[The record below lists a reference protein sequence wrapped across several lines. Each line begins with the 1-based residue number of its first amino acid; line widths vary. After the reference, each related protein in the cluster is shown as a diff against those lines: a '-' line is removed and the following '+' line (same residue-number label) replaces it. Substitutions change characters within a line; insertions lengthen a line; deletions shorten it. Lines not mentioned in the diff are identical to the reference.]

1 MVHCAISWG
10 GSIGK
15 PVAEIVPPSPDAGQK
30 SWIGSMK
37 DTMDIIGDIVSP
49 VIDEKRYRGAAR
61 LKLLLDTHV
70 CFSRRSDPC
79 RHCSSHGPYVGHGG
93 RQSASLGNHP
103 DDEEPN
109 LRRNLP

>member
-49 VIDEKRYRGAAR
+49 VIDEKDIEAER

-70 CFSRRSDPC
+70 
-79 RHCSSHGPYVGHGG
+79 
-93 RQSASLGNHP
+93 
-103 DDEEPN
+103 
-109 LRRNLP
+109 